1 MSKPPVVIAVCR
13 SPGHTMAKPRA
24 DSIRLIE
31 GIGIE
36 GDAHAGTTVKH
47 RSRAAKDPT
56 LPNLR
61 QVHLMHAELFGELGE
76 KGFTVSPGQ
85 IGENITT
92 SGLDL
97 LALPLGT
104 RLQLG
109 DAAVVELT
117 GLRNPCSQLDGIREG
132 LMEAVLERRPS
143 GLVRKS
149 GVMAIVTAGGE
160 VRAGDPIRVILPPE
174 PHAALKPV

>member
-1 MSKPPVVIAVCR
+1 MSTPPVVNAVCR
-13 SPGHTMAKPRA
+13 SPGHTMVKPRA

-31 GIGIE
+31 GFGIE
-36 GDAHAGTTVKH
+36 GDAHAGATVKH
-47 RSRAAKDPT
+47 RSRAAKEPT

-61 QVHLMHAELFGELGE
+61 QVHLMHAELFGELE
-76 KGFTVSPGQ
+76 AKGFKVDAGQ
-85 IGENITT
+85 MGENITT
-92 SGLDL
+92 IGLDL

-109 DAAVVELT
+109 ASAIVELT
-117 GLRNPCSQLDGIREG
+117 GLRNPCSQLDGIKKG

-174 PHAALKPV
+174 PHAPLKPI